1 MKKAYILLPFFFLTI
16 LAVKTALGQTVI
28 NFESETSGDYGESP
42 DVNTL
47 TRSYSGYSFA
57 AVGSQNGLYYGIDR
71 DNPSQYNR
79 LLQLA
84 IIPIIFTWG
93 C

>member
-47 TRSYSGYSFA
+47 T
-57 AVGSQNGLYYGIDR
+57 
-71 DNPSQYNR
+71 
-79 LLQLA
+79 
-84 IIPIIFTWG
+84 
-93 C
+93 